1 MKGPSYRCAEGLG
14 TTGRTITKRRTE
26 QAGVPSTDV
35 RAYTLIAG
43 PGTGPECGHR
53 NRAAGT
59 PATARGL
66 ERERYRN
73 AFGGCSSNRSCAARI
88 GRKLPSVQR
97 VAEAVPAIASSF
109 TTNIANR
116 CSSPRPERDARLVE
130 SCSPA
135 TGTPRRYRG
144 LLFHRRLHTVQPSP
158 ESVPVSLPRSTHFC
172 APIAP

>member
-1 MKGPSYRCAEGLG
+1 MKGPSYHCAEGLG

-43 PGTGPECGHR
+43 PGAGPECGHR

-73 AFGGCSSNRSCAARI
+73 AFGGCSRNRSCAARI
-88 GRKLPSVQR
+88 GRKLPSIQG

-116 CSSPRPERDARLVE
+116 RFQCVADDRL
-130 SCSPA
+130 
-135 TGTPRRYRG
+135 RRGDSDTHPWRYMAETTAE
-144 LLFHRRLHTVQPSP
+144 HR
-158 ESVPVSLPRSTHFC
+158 
-172 APIAP
+172 

>member
-43 PGTGPECGHR
+43 PGAGPECGHR

-59 PATARGL
+59 PATTRGL

-88 GRKLPSVQR
+88 GRKLPSVQG
-97 VAEAVPAIASSF
+97 VAEAVPAIGSSF
-109 TTNIANR
+109 TTNIANTNR
-116 CSSPRPERDARLVE
+116 LVPTPEEPNRRSQHSGLIPNPSRSSPKGPTIVADRPA
-130 SCSPA
+130 PA
-135 TGTPRRYRG
+135 
-144 LLFHRRLHTVQPSP
+144 L
-158 ESVPVSLPRSTHFC
+158 
-172 APIAP
+172 

>member
-14 TTGRTITKRRTE
+14 TPGRTITKRRTE

-43 PGTGPECGHR
+43 PPGAGPECGHR

-59 PATARGL
+59 PATARVL
-66 ERERYRN
+66 EREGYRN
-73 AFGGCSSNRSCAARI
+73 AFGGCSRNRSCAAHI
-88 GRKLPSVQR
+88 GRKLPSVQG

-116 CSSPRPERDARLVE
+116 LASSPELRRTHCTELMMAPRIADLHG
-130 SCSPA
+130 CSIVGGHNPFPL
-135 TGTPRRYRG
+135 TEHRRY
-144 LLFHRRLHTVQPSP
+144 
-158 ESVPVSLPRSTHFC
+158 
-172 APIAP
+172 